1 MIKANWTD
9 TAEKRLRF
17 LADFLA
23 PLNLSPHAVTIVG
36 VTISLGGAVAFALG
50 HLFLGALWVVLGGIC
65 DLFDGVIARR
75 QDQVSTFGGLLDSV
89 ADRVVDISLLLGLAF
104 HFGSVDRPFWV
115 LMSYVGLVGSVLV
128 SYVKARGEV
137 EVSNLGVGFLE
148 RGERIGLLALG
159 GFFGVMP
166 LALTLVAVGSW
177 LTVFQRMALA
187 YAKMRELDCSQ
198 VEKPADQSA
207 KIEEDADE

>member
-1 MIKANWTD
+1 M
-9 TAEKRLRF
+9 AEL
-17 LADFLA
+17 LA
-23 PLNLSPHAVTIVG
+23 PLNLSPHSVTVMG
-36 VTISLGGAVAFALG
+36 VVISLGGAVAFAFGQLV
-50 HLFLGALWVVLGGIC
+50 LGALWVILGGIC

-75 QDQVSTFGGLLDSV
+75 QGQVSTFGGLLDSV

-104 HFGSVDRPFWV
+104 HYGSVDRPFWV
-115 LMSYVGLVGSVLV
+115 LMSYVALVGSVLV

-137 EVSNLGVGFLE
+137 DVSNLGVGFLE

-159 GFFGVMP
+159 GLFGVMP

-177 LTVFQRMALA
+177 FTVIQRVKLA
-187 YAKMRELDCSQ
+187 YAKMSELDCNQ